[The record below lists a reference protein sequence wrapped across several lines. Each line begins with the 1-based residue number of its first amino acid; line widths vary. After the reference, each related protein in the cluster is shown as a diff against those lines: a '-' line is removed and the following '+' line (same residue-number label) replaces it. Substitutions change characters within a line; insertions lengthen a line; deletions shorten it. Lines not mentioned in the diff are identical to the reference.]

1 MGSRGIKGAREVWT
15 WLNVLISTGLFGR
28 CCQFALSCSNR
39 SKELVPELSLAF
51 CATGLNYEQL
61 PRHLRAIRSAFA
73 SHLFCPKGLATQK
86 AWNDAKQFLLDQL
99 REVLSK
105 ASWDVA
111 RLRRRDDQ
119 HLHRGFILATS
130 HWTSPAGAD
139 ASLKQALQQLRS
151 NIPAV
156 HRLSL
161 EPVNKSSPRV
171 G

>member
-1 MGSRGIKGAREVWT
+1 MQIAIP
-15 WLNVLISTGLFGR
+15 LISAGPGGR

-61 PRHLRAIRSAFA
+61 LRHLRAIRSAFA
-73 SHLFCPKGLATQK
+73 SHLFFPKGLANQE

-111 RLRRRDDQ
+111 RLRRRNDQ
-119 HLHRGFILATS
+119 H
-130 HWTSPAGAD
+130 
-139 ASLKQALQQLRS
+139 
-151 NIPAV
+151 
-156 HRLSL
+156 
-161 EPVNKSSPRV
+161 
-171 G
+171 